1 MTVSAPV
8 RSPSPVLA
16 RPSASVRGNDG
27 LPPVSAAALVAPAT
41 ASVYE
46 RIKVMAATYRIKPG
60 ARVNEVELARSLGVS
75 RTPVR
80 EALNRIAAEGFLL
93 ALPNKG
99 YCGRAFDAQQILQLY
114 EYRSIVET
122 GVVALVC
129 ERASD
134 AELDALAQL
143 TDAHRDEPDS
153 DAQALRLLVR
163 DEEFHERLAVLARNE
178 ECLRSVRSLNERL
191 RFARWLDLKTR
202 RSLTRNDHPDI
213 VAALLRRDSAGVQA
227 MMRRHISHHLEHLVA
242 LTRAGYADIYMN
254 NALADFFDSPS
265 PAPASPPETGAHM
278 NPSLSITQGTP

>member
-1 MTVSAPV
+1 MAPV
-8 RSPSPVLA
+8 GLS
-16 RPSASVRGNDG
+16 PSAS
-27 LPPVSAAALVAPAT
+27 
-41 ASVYE
+41 ASVYD
-46 RIKVMAATYRIKPG
+46 RIKAMAATYRIKPG
-60 ARVNEVELARSLGVS
+60 ARVNEVELARTLGVS

-99 YCGRAFDAQQILQLY
+99 YCGRAFDAQQILELY

-134 AELDALAQL
+134 EDLKALAQL
-143 TDAHRDEPDS
+143 TDAHRDEPET
-153 DAQALRLLVR
+153 DAQALRLLLR

-213 VAALLRRDSAGVQA
+213 VAALLRRDLTGVQSL
-227 MMRRHISHHLEHLVA
+227 MRRHISHHLEHLVA

-254 NALADFFDSPS
+254 NALADFFDATPPV
-265 PAPASPPETGAHM
+265 PAGLLNARTSFH
-278 NPSLSITQGTP
+278 PSLPPSQGNP

>member
-1 MTVSAPV
+1 MPLDSFVPASRSA
-8 RSPSPVLA
+8 R
-16 RPSASVRGNDG
+16 
-27 LPPVSAAALVAPAT
+27 LPAGTPAGDAPPAT
-41 ASVYE
+41 VSVYE
-46 RIKVMAATYRIKPG
+46 RIKAMAATYRIKPG
-60 ARVNEVELARSLGVS
+60 ARVNEVELARTLGVS

-99 YCGRAFDAQQILQLY
+99 YCGRAFDAQQILELY

-129 ERASD
+129 ERASES
-134 AELDALAQL
+134 ELNALAEL
-143 TDAHRDEPDS
+143 TDAHRDEPDT

-163 DEEFHERLAVLARNE
+163 DEEFHERLAILSRND

-202 RSLTRNDHPDI
+202 RSLTRNDHPEI
-213 VAALLRRDSAGVQA
+213 VAALLRRDCAGVQS

-254 NALADFFDSPS
+254 NALADFFDSVPR
-265 PAPASPPETGAHM
+265 PPASPPDTGHAS
-278 NPSLSITQGTP
+278 NVSLPITQGTS

>member
-1 MTVSAPV
+1 MTVSAPTPAAPLV
-8 RSPSPVLA
+8 RPPTRA
-16 RPSASVRGNDG
+16 RADDG
-27 LPPVSAAALVAPAT
+27 LPLAAPTAALVPPPT

-46 RIKVMAATYRIKPG
+46 RIKVMAETYRIKPG
-60 ARVNEVELARSLGVS
+60 ARVNEVELARTLGVS

-99 YCGRAFDAQQILQLY
+99 YCGRAFEAQQILELY

-134 AELDALAQL
+134 SELSALAEL
-143 TDAHRDEPDS
+143 TDAHRDEPDT

-213 VAALLRRDSAGVQA
+213 VAALLRRDSTGVQS

-242 LTRAGYADIYMN
+242 LTRAGYADIYMD
-254 NALADFFDSPS
+254 NALADFFDSS
-265 PAPASPPETGAHM
+265 SHLPASPTNKGARSHF
-278 NPSLSITQGTP
+278 PLPLTQGNP